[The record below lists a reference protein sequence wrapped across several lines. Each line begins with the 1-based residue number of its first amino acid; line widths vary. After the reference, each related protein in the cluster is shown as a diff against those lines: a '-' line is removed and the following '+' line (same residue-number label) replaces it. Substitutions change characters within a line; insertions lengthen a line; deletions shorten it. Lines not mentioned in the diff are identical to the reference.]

1 MNQLIL
7 TPTDVLQLRD
17 ARPME
22 GSLAGHTM
30 NWPTPDLVAHAL
42 RAALHRSGLACHVH
56 CYHPRGKARDMDTA
70 PRIAKYG
77 SVLHAGPFPVKDSG
91 GDMAWYFPCP
101 LDVELNS
108 AAPTMLPVRQTPE
121 GCSSLPKPLRYAVA
135 SLCAPSKE
143 NRAPAWFSAEAWKEY
158 AKASAGQDYT
168 APEKEKLGVL
178 HAVVADTE
186 LRYGIALDDA
196 SGTVQD
202 GRFYSAESLR
212 LNPGWHLG
220 SLVHSG
226 EKDGNGSRQDVL
238 EELFRDGGRIVV
250 GGQQRVCT
258 AELTPAEDFPL
269 PATPPLDSKP
279 NGKVR
284 VKWVLIT
291 PAVWSRHGSHPGGW
305 LPSWVDAETGAV
317 LLQGGDRTRGEREK
331 RADWRAR
338 LKAECAPIRAT
349 LVAAVV
355 GKPQV
360 VSGYAV
366 AGRLDGGEGP
376 KTTHSAVPAG
386 SVYYFE
392 CESVADAEA
401 LCRALHATASP
412 TLNRR
417 SELLGE
423 QGYGIGICASWKFAP
438 EPSTN

>member
-77 SVLHAGPFPVKDSG
+77 SVLHAGPFPVKDNG
-91 GDMAWYFPCP
+91 GGKAWYFPCP

-108 AAPTMLPVRQTPE
+108 AAPTMLPVRQTA
-121 GCSSLPKPLRYAVA
+121 GDCSSLPKPLCYTVA

-143 NRAPAWFSAEAWKEY
+143 NRAPAWFSAEAWEEY
-158 AKASAGQDYT
+158 AKASAGHAYT
-168 APEKEKLGVL
+168 APEKLGVSY
-178 HAVVADTE
+178 ADVVDTE

-196 SGTVQD
+196 TGAVQD

-212 LNPGWHLG
+212 LKPGWHLG

-226 EKDGNGSRQDVL
+226 EKDGHGSKKDVL

-258 AELTPAEDFPL
+258 ARLSNDSPL
-269 PATPPLDSKP
+269 PIPLSSDSMELLVDED
-279 NGKVR
+279 GKSR
-284 VKWVLIT
+284 IKWVLLT

-331 RADWRAR
+331 RADWRTR
-338 LKAECAPIRAT
+338 LKAESEPIHAK

-392 CESVADAEA
+392 CDSPKDA
-401 LCRALHATASP
+401 LRLYRALHCSVDIK
-412 TLNRR
+412 LIRR

-423 QGYGIGICASWKFAP
+423 QGYGIGICASWHFADF
-438 EPSTN
+438 NN